1 VKPLAGRRVLVTR
14 PGPQAGALV
23 DALRAEGAVTILL
36 PTIAI
41 RPAGDLRPLD
51 AAIARLADYAW
62 LAFTSANGVDVFWD
76 RLRALGTAV
85 PAGVRIAAVGTATA
99 RALAERGATVDF
111 VPDEFVGARL
121 GATLPDVEGRRVLLA
136 RASLARVE
144 LADAL
149 AARGALVDDV
159 AVYDTIPEA
168 PDPEGLAAVERGVD
182 AATFTS
188 ASTVRNFATLL
199 GLRARPLLDGVAVA
213 CIGPVTADEAR
224 SLGFTVHVEPEE
236 HTIPALVR
244 ALSDHFDWQLAG
256 RRGAG

>member
-1 VKPLAGRRVLVTR
+1 VKPLAERRVLVTR
-14 PGPQAGALV
+14 PRPQAGALV
-23 DALRAEGAVTILL
+23 DALRAEAAVPILL

-41 RPAGDLRPLD
+41 RPADDLRPLD
-51 AAIARLADYAW
+51 AAIARLADYVW
-62 LAFTSANGVDVFWD
+62 LAFTSANGVEVFWD

-136 RASLARVE
+136 RASLAREE

-168 PDPEGLAAVERGVD
+168 PDAAGLAALERGVD
-182 AATFTS
+182 AVTFTS

-199 GLRARPLLDGVAVA
+199 GLRAQSLLDGVVVA

-224 SLGFTVHVEPEE
+224 SLGFTVHVEPAE
-236 HTIPALVR
+236 HTIPGLVR
-244 ALSDHFDWQLAG
+244 ALADHYAG
-256 RRGAG
+256 LPAGPRGAR

>member
-14 PGPQAGALV
+14 PRPQAGALV

-41 RPAGDLRPLD
+41 RPADDLRPLD

-62 LAFTSANGVDVFWD
+62 LAFTSANGVEVFWD

-99 RALAERGATVDF
+99 RALAERGATLDF

-136 RASLARVE
+136 RASLAREE

-149 AARGALVDDV
+149 VARGALVDDV

-168 PDPEGLAAVERGVD
+168 PDPAGLAALERGVD

-188 ASTVRNFATLL
+188 ASTVRNFATLI
-199 GLRARPLLDGVAVA
+199 GLRARQLLDGVAVA

-224 SLGFTVHVEPEE
+224 RLGFTVQVEPEE
-236 HTIPALVR
+236 HTIPGLVR
-244 ALSDHFDWQLAG
+244 ALADHYAG
-256 RRGAG
+256 LPAGPGGAR

>member
-14 PGPQAGALV
+14 PRPQAGALV
-23 DALRAEGAVTILL
+23 DALQAEAAVPILL

-41 RPAGDLRPLD
+41 RSADDLRPLD

-62 LAFTSANGVDVFWD
+62 LAFTSANGVEVFWD

-85 PAGVRIAAVGTATA
+85 PARVRIAAVGTATA
-99 RALAERGATVDF
+99 RALGERGAAVDF

-121 GATLPDVEGRRVLLA
+121 GETMPDVEGRRVLLA
-136 RASLARVE
+136 RTSLAREE
-144 LADAL
+144 LVNAL

-168 PDPEGLAAVERGVD
+168 PDPDGLAALERGVD
-182 AATFTS
+182 VATFTS

-199 GLRARPLLDGVAVA
+199 GPRARPLLDGVVVA

-224 SLGFTVHVEPEE
+224 SLGFAVHVEPEE

-244 ALSDHFDWQLAG
+244 ALADHYAG
-256 RRGAG
+256 LSAGARGAR

>member
-14 PGPQAGALV
+14 PRPQAGALV
-23 DALRAEGAVTILL
+23 DALQAEAAVPILL

-41 RPAGDLRPLD
+41 RSADDLRPLD

-62 LAFTSANGVDVFWD
+62 LAFTSANGVEVFWD

-85 PAGVRIAAVGTATA
+85 PARVRIAAVGTATA
-99 RALAERGATVDF
+99 RALAERGAAVDF
-111 VPDEFVGARL
+111 VPDEFIGARL
-121 GATLPDVEGRRVLLA
+121 GETMPDVEGRQVLLA
-136 RASLARVE
+136 RASLAREE
-144 LADAL
+144 LPHAL

-159 AVYDTIPEA
+159 AVYDTTPEA
-168 PDPEGLAAVERGVD
+168 PDPEGLAALERGVD

-199 GLRARPLLDGVAVA
+199 GLRAQPLLDAAVVA

-224 SLGFTVHVEPEE
+224 RLGFTVQVEPEE
-236 HTIPALVR
+236 HTIPGLVR
-244 ALSDHFDWQLAG
+244 ALADHYARLPAG
-256 RRGAG
+256 ARGAR